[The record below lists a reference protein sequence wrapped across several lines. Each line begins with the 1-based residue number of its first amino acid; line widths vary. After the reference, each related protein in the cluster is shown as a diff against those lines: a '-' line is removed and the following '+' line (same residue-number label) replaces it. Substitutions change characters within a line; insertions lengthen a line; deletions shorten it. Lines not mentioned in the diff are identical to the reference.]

1 AADAR
6 PAAPLRTPC
15 PHSGL
20 VDRKGASG
28 RKASRL
34 ERHHEEALA
43 DDAIQGDWQTAL
55 IGVGKAFASPP
66 SEPHVRFSRIR
77 LSSRWF
83 PHRGCLAHCQAVCR
97 ANSPAFAK

>member
-1 AADAR
+1 VFTVT
-6 PAAPLRTPC
+6 RTPC
-15 PHSGL
+15 GL
-20 VDRKGASG
+20 PKRGEGLLTATPRRGLTASPSSLRG
-28 RKASRL
+28 G
-34 ERHHEEALA
+34 EADA
-43 DDAIQGDWQTAL
+43 AIQGHRQTAL